1 VAALSLVWLL
11 LSISPMQT
19 KSEVHDDRIHYDL
32 VKRVR
37 KTAAGRSIAEFYCV
51 YIDQEKGQTKAIT
64 VGSYEDCPEKE
75 K

>member
-1 VAALSLVWLL
+1 MSLLWLS
-11 LSISPMQT
+11 LSISPIQT
-19 KSEVHDDRIHYDL
+19 KGAHDDRIHYDL

-51 YIDQEKGQTKAIT
+51 YINQEEGQTKAIE
-64 VGSYEDCPEKE
+64 VGSYEECPEKE

>member
-1 VAALSLVWLL
+1 
-11 LSISPMQT
+11 MQT
-19 KSEVHDDRIHYDL
+19 KSEVHDDRIYYDL

-51 YIDQEKGQTKAIT
+51 YINQEEGKTKAIT
-64 VGSYEDCPEKE
+64 VGRYEDCPEKE